1 MEFCDYEK
9 NDVQIKPYNF
19 WIGSIKITCNYT
31 MILNVVLPKLHP
43 PALILLPYLNSLPC
57 DTPEIWKEI
66 RVNFHSFWEAHK
78 TFSLKTIWK
87 AKSKLRYSKCVHWFF
102 CLLQQGDKGQHNL
115 QVLALNESK
124 KACLSLDLQVTLQ
137 SGAWWYIIDAG
148 TSYFFKLSSVFYV
161 QMDRHACSYAL
172 YLCYAIKSPVI
183 N

>member
-78 TFSLKTIWK
+78 TFSLKMIWK

-102 CLLQQGDKGQHNL
+102 CLLQQGDKGQYIL

-124 KACLSLDLQVTLQ
+124 KACLSFRFASNSSEWCLMVYHRCWNQLFFQV
-137 SGAWWYIIDAG
+137 
-148 TSYFFKLSSVFYV
+148 VFCLLCANG
-161 QMDRHACSYAL
+161 QACML
-172 YLCYAIKSPVI
+172 IGFVPLLCH
-183 N
+183 